1 MAALVETMAY
11 DRTRGLPWHGLGTP
25 VEGSMTSKEAIEL
38 AGLNWKVNPTPIYDM
53 NGREIPNCKANMRD
67 SDDSILGIVSD
78 RYTIVQ
84 NSEAFEF
91 TDSLLGEGVTYDTA
105 GSLRDGK
112 QIWLLAKMPR
122 TTILGDDVDPY
133 LCFTNTFD
141 GSGAVRV
148 CMTPTRVVC
157 SNTLN
162 LALETTKRSWATRHV
177 GDLAG
182 KMHQAQITL
191 GLAQEYMKKLDEDA
205 DRLANT
211 KLSDGEI
218 ESIVSFIFPI
228 DYVKDTQRKIQNSEK
243 MRSDLMACYMM
254 PDIAKYRNTA
264 YGLVNAAADMAD
276 HIAPNRITQNYAEN
290 NWAKVLMGHPLL
302 DAVYSKVAA

>member
-1 MAALVETMAY
+1 MAALVESMMY
-11 DRTRGLPWHGLGTP
+11 VREVPWHGLGTKVDEAP
-25 VEGSMTSKEAIEL
+25 NSKEAIKL
-38 AGLNWKVNPTPIYDM
+38 AGLDWNVNPTVIYDA
-53 NGREIPNCKANMRD
+53 NGKEISGYKANMRD
-67 SDDSILGIVSD
+67 SDQSILGIVSD
-78 RYTIVQ
+78 RYQIVQ

-91 TDSLLGEGVTYDTA
+91 TDSLLDEGVVYETA

-112 QIWLLAKMPR
+112 QIWLLARMPS

-141 GSGAVRV
+141 GSGAIKV
-148 CMTPTRVVC
+148 CMTPVRVVC
-157 SNTLN
+157 NNTLN
-162 LALETTKRSWATRHV
+162 LALETTKRSWSTRHI

-182 KMHQAQITL
+182 KLHQAKETL

-211 KLSDGEI
+211 KLSDAEI

-290 NWAKVLMGHPLL
+290 NWAKVMMGHPLL
-302 DAVYSKVAA
+302 DAVYSKVSA

>member
-1 MAALVETMAY
+1 MAALVESMMY
-11 DRTRGLPWHGLGTP
+11 VREVPWHGLGTKVNEAP
-25 VEGSMTSKEAIEL
+25 TSKEAIKL
-38 AGLNWKVNPTPIYDM
+38 AGLDWNVNPTVIYDA
-53 NGREIPNCKANMRD
+53 NGKEISGYKANMRD
-67 SDDSILGIVSD
+67 SDQSILGIVSD
-78 RYTIVQ
+78 RYQIVQ

-91 TDSLLGEGVTYDTA
+91 TDSLLDEGVVYETA

-112 QIWLLAKMPR
+112 QVWLLAKMPR

-148 CMTPTRVVC
+148 CATPVRVVC
-157 SNTLN
+157 NNTLN
-162 LALETTKRSWATRHV
+162 LALETTKRSWSTRHI

-182 KMHQAQITL
+182 KLHQAKETL

-211 KLSDGEI
+211 KLSDAEI

-228 DYVKDTQRKIQNSEK
+228 DYIKDTKRKIENTNK
-243 MRSDLMACYMM
+243 MRNDFMTCYMM
-254 PDIAKYRNTA
+254 PDIAQYRNTA
-264 YGLVNAAADMAD
+264 YGLVNAASDMAG
-276 HIAPNRITQNYAEN
+276 HMAPSRVTSNYAQN
-290 NWAKVLMGHPLL
+290 NWAKIMLGHPLL
-302 DAVYSKVAA
+302 DAVYNKVTE

>member
-1 MAALVETMAY
+1 MAALVESMMY
-11 DRTRGLPWHGLGTP
+11 VREVPWHGLGTKVDEAP
-25 VEGSMTSKEAIEL
+25 NSKEAIKL
-38 AGLNWKVNPTPIYDM
+38 AGLDWNVNPTVIYDA
-53 NGREIPNCKANMRD
+53 NGKEISGYKANMRD
-67 SDDSILGIVSD
+67 SDQSILGIVSD
-78 RYTIVQ
+78 RYQIVQ

-91 TDSLLGEGVTYDTA
+91 TDSLLDEGVVYETA

-112 QIWLLAKMPR
+112 QIWLLARMPS

-141 GSGAVRV
+141 GSGAIKV
-148 CMTPTRVVC
+148 CMTPVRVVC
-157 SNTLN
+157 NNTLN
-162 LALETTKRSWATRHV
+162 LALETTKRSWSTRHI

-182 KMHQAQITL
+182 KLHQAKETL

-228 DYVKDTQRKIQNSEK
+228 DYIKDTQRKIQNSEK

-290 NWAKVLMGHPLL
+290 NWAKVMMGHPLL
-302 DAVYSKVAA
+302 DAVYSKVSA

>member
-1 MAALVETMAY
+1 MAALVESMMY
-11 DRTRGLPWHGLGTP
+11 VREVPWHGLGTKVDEAP
-25 VEGSMTSKEAIEL
+25 NSKEAIKL
-38 AGLNWKVNPTPIYDM
+38 AGLDWNVNPTVIYDA
-53 NGREIPNCKANMRD
+53 NGKEISGYKANMRD
-67 SDDSILGIVSD
+67 SDQSILGIVSD
-78 RYTIVQ
+78 RYQIVQ

-91 TDSLLGEGVTYDTA
+91 TDSLLDEGVVYETA

-133 LCFTNTFD
+133 LCFTNSFD

-148 CMTPTRVVC
+148 CATPIRVVC
-157 SNTLN
+157 NNTLN
-162 LALETTKRSWATRHV
+162 LALETTKRSWSTRHI

-182 KMHQAQITL
+182 KLHQAKETL

-211 KLSDGEI
+211 KLSDAEI

-228 DYVKDTQRKIQNSEK
+228 DYIKDTKRKIENTNK
-243 MRSDLMACYMM
+243 MRNDFMTCYMM
-254 PDIAKYRNTA
+254 PDIAQYRNTA
-264 YGLVNAAADMAD
+264 YGLVNAASDMAG
-276 HIAPNRITQNYAEN
+276 HMAPSRVTSNYAQN
-290 NWAKVLMGHPLL
+290 NWAKIMLGHPLL
-302 DAVYSKVAA
+302 DAVYNRVTE

>member
-1 MAALVETMAY
+1 MAALVESMMY
-11 DRTRGLPWHGLGTP
+11 VREVPWHGLGTKVNEAP
-25 VEGSMTSKEAIEL
+25 TSKEAIKL
-38 AGLNWKVNPTPIYDM
+38 AGLDWNVNPTVIYDA
-53 NGREIPNCKANMRD
+53 NGKEISGYKANMRD
-67 SDDSILGIVSD
+67 SDQSILGIVSD
-78 RYTIVQ
+78 RYQIVQ

-91 TDSLLGEGVTYDTA
+91 TDSLLDEGVVYETA

-112 QIWLLAKMPR
+112 QIWLLARMPS

-141 GSGAVRV
+141 GSGAIKV
-148 CMTPTRVVC
+148 CMTPVRVVC
-157 SNTLN
+157 NNTLN
-162 LALETTKRSWATRHV
+162 LALETTKRSWSTRHI

-182 KMHQAQITL
+182 KLHQAKETL

-290 NWAKVLMGHPLL
+290 NWAKVMMGHPLL
-302 DAVYSKVAA
+302 DAVYSKVSA